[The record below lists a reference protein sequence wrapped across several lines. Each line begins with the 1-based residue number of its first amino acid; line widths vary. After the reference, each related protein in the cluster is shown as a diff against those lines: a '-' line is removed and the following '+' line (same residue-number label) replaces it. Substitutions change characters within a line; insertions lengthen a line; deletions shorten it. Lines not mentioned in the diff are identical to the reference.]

1 VFGKNEIGNAFW
13 EKLGFGERG
22 DLVYR
27 NKVISEEVLLL
38 RHEISSEREDAWRQ
52 IETFCRYPVG
62 IQSHPIMR
70 GKQSEA
76 SLACSWGDSPV

>member
-27 NKVISEEVLLL
+27 NKVISEKEMV
-38 RHEISSEREDAWRQ
+38 RID
-52 IETFCRYPVG
+52 T
-62 IQSHPIMR
+62 
-70 GKQSEA
+70 
-76 SLACSWGDSPV
+76 